1 MQIILK
7 HDVNPVKGGFAAR
20 SAKLGLVAHGRSP
33 DVARRNLERVVLLY
47 LRPFERQGTLERELE
62 LMELRTEDD
71 GAELT
76 VVAVD

>member
-7 HDVNPVKGGFAAR
+7 HDVNPIKNGFAAHGV
-20 SAKLGLVAHGRSP
+20 KLGLVAHGHSP

-47 LRPFERQGTLERELE
+47 LRPFERQGTLKRELE
-62 LMELRTEDD
+62 LMGLQTEDD